1 MDEYEDMR
9 SMMDYVDS
17 TEQSNDIDTELLIFV
32 DNSIFLESQGHHWHL
47 QCHYFS
53 KHIELDEFYKEF
65 PELVDTFIEGLMNTR
80 GPLPIGMD
88 AQYTFIPLED
98 AICTLE
104 EYVEQA
110 RHIHRLLDELEDFG
124 SVNSLE
130 DIISFV
136 EATLY
141 KLKHLQ

>member
-17 TEQSNDIDTELLIFV
+17 TEQSDDIDAELLTFV
-32 DNSIFLESQGHHWHL
+32 DNSIFMESQAHHWHL
-47 QCHYFS
+47 QCNYYS
-53 KHIELDEFYKEF
+53 KHMELDEFYEDL
-65 PELVDTFIEGLMNTR
+65 PELVDTFVEGLMNTR

-88 AQYTFIPLED
+88 AQYTFVPLEN
-98 AICTLE
+98 AISTLE
-104 EYVEQA
+104 VYVEQA
-110 RHIHRLLDELEDFG
+110 RQIHRLLDEREDFG